1 LNADLLQGFYLGD
14 LLIEPLKG
22 QVIGRAGS
30 RHLPPKAVEV
40 LLCLARAPGELVS
53 RDTLLEA
60 AWGPGNGSQE
70 ALSHTISEIRRA
82 LDDHADD
89 PVYIQTLPRLGYR
102 LAMTPHFEADHA
114 ASIVIG
120 AQGGVGVEDIGLFEN
135 LQRRGVFETALAYLI
150 VGWLL
155 IQVADIVFGQLHLP
169 AWAGTFVTA
178 LVIAGFPIAIVLS
191 WYLEFRDGR
200 AVLDELPPA
209 DARRRRFSRTY
220 LSVTGALAIAAIAV
234 YAYDQSVGLPKA
246 RTPEATAVARELKL
260 PPILDNSI
268 AVLPFLNLDGSNET
282 QIFADGLVDDVITQL
297 SRVPGLRVASRGD
310 SFTLAPNSASQ
321 KVRNR
326 LRVNMYLEG
335 SVEMAA
341 DRMRVIVQMIDS
353 SDGFHILSRK
363 FDRTREDFFDI
374 RDEITSLT
382 VANVRVALPE
392 GTQSI
397 ITSNYED
404 TDIDAYIL
412 YRRGKELLELP
423 PTTEILKEAKSFFEQ
438 ALTLDPS
445 YAAAHAGLCLTYAA
459 SYNFG
464 DETHFIGL
472 AESACAAALA
482 TNPNLYIV
490 YSALGELYYQTGNYV
505 DGQAAFEQALAINPQ
520 DVNATQGL
528 AAVYERQLRFDEA
541 EELFERAIGLQPG
554 NWRSIDSL
562 GAFLFAGGRY
572 GEAADAYR
580 MVVSLDPLNWQGL
593 GNLGSALLMSGNFAE
608 AAIALQR
615 SIEIAPDR
623 SNLSNLAI
631 NYYYLGEFDQAVS
644 IHRKAVELFPESDVA
659 WLNLA
664 DALVFSSESGLAAA
678 TYRKSAELSEK
689 LLRVDPRDSMTLCRL
704 AWATA
709 MLRNGPRAEE
719 LINRARESAPNNPYV
734 HYYEALLRTRN
745 GAYDAAL
752 DSLEIALDSGF
763 PRIMLVSEPLLADL
777 RDTERFSTLVL
788 DPLRENQVI
797 QE

>member
-1 LNADLLQGFYLGD
+1 VSADLLQGFYLGEF
-14 LLIEPLKG
+14 LVEPLKG
-22 QVIGRAGS
+22 QVTGRAGS
-30 RHLPPKAVEV
+30 THLPPKAVEV
-40 LLCLARAPGELVS
+40 LLCLARAPGELVT
-53 RDTLLEA
+53 REKLLKKG
-60 AWGPGNGSQE
+60 WGSGNGSPE
-70 ALSHTISEIRRA
+70 ALSHAVSEIRHALGDRA
-82 LDDHADD
+82 DNPAF
-89 PVYIQTLPRLGYR
+89 IQTLPRRGYR
-102 LAMTPHFEADHA
+102 LAIDPVLAADHS
-114 ASIVIG
+114 ASIVLG
-120 AQGGVGVEDIGLFEN
+120 AKDGAHPGDIGFLEN
-135 LQRRGVFETALAYLI
+135 LRRRGVFETALAYLI

-155 IQVADIVFGQLHLP
+155 IQVADIVFSQLHLP

-178 LVIAGFPIAIVLS
+178 LVIAGFPIAVVLS

-200 AVLDELPPA
+200 AIVHQLSAA

-234 YAYDQSVGLPKA
+234 YAYDQSVGLPEAKS
-246 RTPEATAVARELKL
+246 PEPVALAREVKL

-341 DRMRVIVQMIDS
+341 DKMRVIVQMIDS

-392 GTQSI
+392 DTQSI
-397 ITSNYED
+397 IASNYED

-423 PTTEILKEAKSFFEQ
+423 PTTEALEEAGSFFEQ
-438 ALTLDPS
+438 ALALDPS

-464 DETHFIGL
+464 DETHFIDL

-490 YSALGELYYQTGNYV
+490 YSALGELYYQTGNNAE
-505 DGQAAFEQALAINPQ
+505 GQEAFEQALAINPQ
-520 DVNATQGL
+520 DVNAMQGL
-528 AAVYERQLRFDEA
+528 AAVYEKQLRFDEA
-541 EELFERAIGLQPG
+541 EELFERAIDLQPG

-572 GEAADAYR
+572 SEAADAYR

-593 GNLGSALLMSGNFAE
+593 GNLGSTLLMSGDFAE
-608 AAIALQR
+608 AAIALER

-752 DSLEIALDSGF
+752 DSLEVALDSGF

-777 RDTERFSTLVL
+777 RDTERFSALVL
-788 DPLRENQVI
+788 DPLRENRAI